1 MVEINPPL
9 KGCRISH
16 AALAAWVFSLVRVRN
31 GVMQYWDSLFGA
43 QRMTPAI
50 ARQVVA
56 LGFSCG
62 PVLGAV
68 SVALP
73 SIILNISAAGTCIFT
88 SLLSWLCA
96 NHDVS

>member
-1 MVEINPPL
+1 MGL
-9 KGCRISH
+9 CRT
-16 AALAAWVFSLVRVRN
+16 
-31 GVMQYWDSLFGA
+31 GSLFGA

-56 LGFSCG
+56 LNFSCG

-73 SIILNISAAGTCIFT
+73 WIILSISAGPDLYLYFHFLVGFALIMMF
-88 SLLSWLCA
+88 L
-96 NHDVS
+96 NPR